1 MNRSEKAKTAAAPA
15 RRNVP
20 HRICVFLKETFLTLR
35 FAEGALLCC
44 GIYVLGDLVWWGA
57 KSFLY
62 VFGASTLFSSFIYL
76 FPVCAA
82 FPYALRYRENRK
94 NHLDYMILQ
103 RCSVSRYLNT
113 LFVRTAVSGFA
124 VMAAGTLLF
133 LGLIPVCFP
142 HAVLS
147 YELEEIGGLI
157 MPFLETVAQAENW
170 FAYFGFYTL
179 LIGISGVFWGVLA
192 LTVSAWVD
200 NTYAIYIFPILFLYA
215 MDYAAPN
222 LHLYSLSGQMFA
234 MYYYVSQGY
243 VYTSRYGAV
252 LNAWGTFACAMSNAK
267 ILLACFVGY
276 ILLISDV
283 PYFSA
288 ANIYEVVR
296 SKRWTIMPVR
306 VIALL
311 KVTLLYFA
319 VLFVLF
325 CILGGCTD
333 FNPNVWDRIHYSYAH
348 GQYIEDLYMDVPGNV
363 IANYTPFSAF
373 AVNLCLLLL
382 VFTSMGL
389 LLLFAAMLLPAK
401 KVLLVSLC
409 AWGGFDMAIDEM
421 GFGYKMYLYSPLSYT
436 RLNIID
442 AHHTNL
448 YYPSKGRIVA
458 AALFI
463 CAAVT
468 AGCLLF
474 PVERRLGYLNKK
486 E

>member
-44 GIYVLGDLVWWGA
+44 GIYVLGDLVWGGA
-57 KSFLY
+57 ESFLY

-76 FPVCAA
+76 
-82 FPYALRYRENRK
+82 
-94 NHLDYMILQ
+94 DYMILQ
-103 RCSVSRYLNT
+103 RCSVFRYLNT

-157 MPFLETVAQAENW
+157 MPFMETVAQAENW

-234 MYYYVSQGY
+234 MYYYETWQQ
-243 VYTSRYGAV
+243 
-252 LNAWGTFACAMSNAK
+252 
-267 ILLACFVGY
+267 
-276 ILLISDV
+276 
-283 PYFSA
+283 
-288 ANIYEVVR
+288 
-296 SKRWTIMPVR
+296 
-306 VIALL
+306 ALL
-311 KVTLLYFA
+311 YPLVTFGSMS
-319 VLFVLF
+319 VL
-325 CILGGCTD
+325 C
-333 FNPNVWDRIHYSYAH
+333 
-348 GQYIEDLYMDVPGNV
+348 YM
-363 IANYTPFSAF
+363 AF
-373 AVNLCLLLL
+373 
-382 VFTSMGL
+382 
-389 LLLFAAMLLPAK
+389 
-401 KVLLVSLC
+401 
-409 AWGGFDMAIDEM
+409 I
-421 GFGYKMYLYSPLSYT
+421 Y
-436 RLNIID
+436 R
-442 AHHTNL
+442 
-448 YYPSKGRIVA
+448 GRRN
-458 AALFI
+458 
-463 CAAVT
+463 CR
-468 AGCLLF
+468 
-474 PVERRLGYLNKK
+474 ES
-486 E
+486 

>member
-15 RRNVP
+15 RRNVL

-157 MPFLETVAQAENW
+157 MPFLETVAHAENW

-234 MYYYVSQGY
+234 MYYYETWQQ
-243 VYTSRYGAV
+243 
-252 LNAWGTFACAMSNAK
+252 
-267 ILLACFVGY
+267 
-276 ILLISDV
+276 
-283 PYFSA
+283 
-288 ANIYEVVR
+288 
-296 SKRWTIMPVR
+296 
-306 VIALL
+306 ALL
-311 KVTLLYFA
+311 YPLVTFGSMS
-319 VLFVLF
+319 VLCYL
-325 CILGGCTD
+325 
-333 FNPNVWDRIHYSYAH
+333 
-348 GQYIEDLYMDVPGNV
+348 
-363 IANYTPFSAF
+363 AF
-373 AVNLCLLLL
+373 
-382 VFTSMGL
+382 
-389 LLLFAAMLLPAK
+389 
-401 KVLLVSLC
+401 
-409 AWGGFDMAIDEM
+409 I
-421 GFGYKMYLYSPLSYT
+421 Y
-436 RLNIID
+436 R
-442 AHHTNL
+442 
-448 YYPSKGRIVA
+448 GRRN
-458 AALFI
+458 
-463 CAAVT
+463 CR
-468 AGCLLF
+468 
-474 PVERRLGYLNKK
+474 ES
-486 E
+486 

>member
-103 RCSVSRYLNT
+103 RCSVFRYLNT

-124 VMAAGTLLF
+124 VMAVGTLLF

-192 LTVSAWVD
+192 LTVSA
-200 NTYAIYIFPILFLYA
+200 
-215 MDYAAPN
+215 
-222 LHLYSLSGQMFA
+222 
-234 MYYYVSQGY
+234 
-243 VYTSRYGAV
+243 
-252 LNAWGTFACAMSNAK
+252 
-267 ILLACFVGY
+267 
-276 ILLISDV
+276 
-283 PYFSA
+283 
-288 ANIYEVVR
+288 
-296 SKRWTIMPVR
+296 
-306 VIALL
+306 
-311 KVTLLYFA
+311 
-319 VLFVLF
+319 
-325 CILGGCTD
+325 
-333 FNPNVWDRIHYSYAH
+333 
-348 GQYIEDLYMDVPGNV
+348 
-363 IANYTPFSAF
+363 
-373 AVNLCLLLL
+373 
-382 VFTSMGL
+382 
-389 LLLFAAMLLPAK
+389 
-401 KVLLVSLC
+401 
-409 AWGGFDMAIDEM
+409 
-421 GFGYKMYLYSPLSYT
+421 
-436 RLNIID
+436 
-442 AHHTNL
+442 
-448 YYPSKGRIVA
+448 
-458 AALFI
+458 
-463 CAAVT
+463 
-468 AGCLLF
+468 
-474 PVERRLGYLNKK
+474 
-486 E
+486 

>member
-103 RCSVSRYLNT
+103 RCSVFRYLNT

-133 LGLIPVCFP
+133 LG
-142 HAVLS
+142 
-147 YELEEIGGLI
+147 
-157 MPFLETVAQAENW
+157 
-170 FAYFGFYTL
+170 L

-234 MYYYVSQGY
+234 MYYYETWQQ
-243 VYTSRYGAV
+243 
-252 LNAWGTFACAMSNAK
+252 
-267 ILLACFVGY
+267 
-276 ILLISDV
+276 
-283 PYFSA
+283 
-288 ANIYEVVR
+288 
-296 SKRWTIMPVR
+296 
-306 VIALL
+306 ALL
-311 KVTLLYFA
+311 YPLVTFGSMS
-319 VLFVLF
+319 VLCYL
-325 CILGGCTD
+325 
-333 FNPNVWDRIHYSYAH
+333 
-348 GQYIEDLYMDVPGNV
+348 
-363 IANYTPFSAF
+363 AF
-373 AVNLCLLLL
+373 
-382 VFTSMGL
+382 
-389 LLLFAAMLLPAK
+389 
-401 KVLLVSLC
+401 
-409 AWGGFDMAIDEM
+409 I
-421 GFGYKMYLYSPLSYT
+421 Y
-436 RLNIID
+436 R
-442 AHHTNL
+442 
-448 YYPSKGRIVA
+448 GRRN
-458 AALFI
+458 
-463 CAAVT
+463 CR
-468 AGCLLF
+468 
-474 PVERRLGYLNKK
+474 ES
-486 E
+486 

>member
-57 KSFLY
+57 ESFLY

-103 RCSVSRYLNT
+103 RCSVFRYLNT

-179 LIGISGVFWGVLA
+179 LIGISGVFLGRSGPDRLRMGGQHVC
-192 LTVSAWVD
+192 D
-200 NTYAIYIFPILFLYA
+200 
-215 MDYAAPN
+215 
-222 LHLYSLSGQMFA
+222 LH
-234 MYYYVSQGY
+234 
-243 VYTSRYGAV
+243 
-252 LNAWGTFACAMSNAK
+252 
-267 ILLACFVGY
+267 
-276 ILLISDV
+276 
-283 PYFSA
+283 FSH
-288 ANIYEVVR
+288 
-296 SKRWTIMPVR
+296 S
-306 VIALL
+306 
-311 KVTLLYFA
+311 
-319 VLFVLF
+319 LFVRD
-325 CILGGCTD
+325 G
-333 FNPNVWDRIHYSYAH
+333 
-348 GQYIEDLYMDVPGNV
+348 
-363 IANYTPFSAF
+363 
-373 AVNLCLLLL
+373 LCCPPPSP
-382 VFTSMGL
+382 VFT
-389 LLLFAAMLLPAK
+389 FRANVCH
-401 KVLLVSLC
+401 VLL
-409 AWGGFDMAIDEM
+409 
-421 GFGYKMYLYSPLSYT
+421 
-436 RLNIID
+436 
-442 AHHTNL
+442 
-448 YYPSKGRIVA
+448 
-458 AALFI
+458 
-463 CAAVT
+463 
-468 AGCLLF
+468 
-474 PVERRLGYLNKK
+474 
-486 E
+486 